1 MTFKTADL
9 SDANEGRL
17 QVVRPGLLNF
27 GGNSRF
33 YGEIVTIK
41 SRGDFS
47 LVREQVKSSGDGK
60 VLVVDNDALMDGVM
74 LGDMLAA
81 KALDN
86 AWRGIVINGCIRD
99 SVDIATMAIGVKAL
113 ATLPMRGRQE
123 GKGELNVEVEF
134 LGAVFRPGEYLY
146 SDEDGVLLSADA
158 LI

>member
-9 SDANEGRL
+9 SDEYEGSA
-17 QVVRPGLLNF
+17 QVVWPGLLNF
-27 GGNSRF
+27 GGNTRF

-41 SRGDFS
+41 SLGDFS
-47 LVREQVKSSGDGK
+47 LVREQVRLPGDGK

-74 LGDMLAA
+74 LGDLLAA

-99 SVDIATMAIGVKAL
+99 SVDIAAMAIGVKAL
-113 ATLPMRGRQE
+113 ATMPMRGRQE
-123 GKGELNVEVEF
+123 GKGELNVGVEF

-146 SDEDGVLLSADA
+146 SDEDGILLSTGA

>member
-9 SDANEGRL
+9 SDANEGRA

-27 GGNSRF
+27 GGNTCF

-41 SRGDFS
+41 SLGDFS
-47 LVREQVKSSGDGK
+47 LVRDQVSSPGDGK
-60 VLVVDNDALMDGVM
+60 VLVVDNDALMDCVM

-86 AWRGIVINGCIRD
+86 AWQGIVINGCIRD
-99 SVDIATMAIGVKAL
+99 SVDIAAMAIGVKAL
-113 ATLPMRGRQE
+113 ATMPMRGRQE